1 MASVR
6 GRGGDGSSPVAFA
19 DQQDL
24 GTSRPRP
31 CRVRLG
37 DLNSY
42 HRPTSRLTIAT
53 THHATRNTHQSCF
66 PKGL

>member
-1 MASVR
+1 MTIHLALVR

-19 DQQDL
+19 NQQDL

-31 CRVRLG
+31 CSARLG

-42 HRPTSRLTIAT
+42 RE
-53 THHATRNTHQSCF
+53 
-66 PKGL
+66 

>member
-1 MASVR
+1 MRRSALCSGIVTIHLALVR
-6 GRGGDGSSPVAFA
+6 GRGGDGSSPVVFA
-19 DQQDL
+19 NQQDL

-42 HRPTSRLTIAT
+42 EPGTDLPASA
-53 THHATRNTHQSCF
+53 
-66 PKGL
+66 

>member
-1 MASVR
+1 MMRIDVTIHLASVR

-19 DQQDL
+19 NHEDL

-42 HRPTSRLTIAT
+42 ELIYAPTRA
-53 THHATRNTHQSCF
+53 
-66 PKGL
+66 

>member
-1 MASVR
+1 MMTIHLALVR

-19 DQQDL
+19 NQQDL

-31 CRVRLG
+31 CRARLG

-42 HRPTSRLTIAT
+42 RE
-53 THHATRNTHQSCF
+53 
-66 PKGL
+66 